1 VYEAPPT
8 VVFEAAPVV
17 EYAGP
22 PGVYQEPPVMY
33 AQAPDAYG
41 HGDEGEYR
49 DRRQWH
55 DNGLHKGWKH
65 HQHEEDGD

>member
-1 VYEAPPT
+1 
-8 VVFEAAPVV
+8 
-17 EYAGP
+17 
-22 PGVYQEPPVMY
+22 MY

-41 HGDEGEYR
+41 RGYEGEYR